1 MTEHFPHLFSPITVG
16 QYTLKNRIMNTGHA
30 AHFQTGTGLPTE
42 RYVDYVR
49 ERAKGGTGIIVT
61 GFTAPCQDGEAALS
75 LASFDESIVPVY
87 QRMSGA
93 THDYDVPLLAQLGH
107 RGRRVSDSLA
117 FVGRPMRSASA
128 IPAPDFSAPQIVPHA
143 MSTAEVEDVVE
154 QFTQA
159 AARAMKGHL
168 DGVELAVGLDYLFAN
183 FLNPRSNRRDDK
195 YGGGTLE
202 ERMTFTYEVLDGVR
216 DAVGAAHLIGVRLYD
231 DLVDYGLT
239 YQDYLEV
246 AKLLEATGK
255 VDYLNMWQG
264 VVPSPKSGRAHWPSY
279 YYAPGAFAH
288 LPEGLKAVVSVPVV
302 GAGRIDSPELANR
315 LIAEGKTDIV
325 GLARTLIADPH
336 FPNKAKEGRIEDLRP
351 CIACTQSCV
360 GHIHLGLGVG
370 CIYNPVTG
378 REKEWAE
385 LNTTDQPKKV
395 VVVGGGPAG
404 MEAARICAERG
415 HEVTLFEA
423 QRRLGGQIKL
433 IMRTPNR
440 GNFEEIIL
448 FFERQ
453 LAKLGVDVQLGRPI
467 SADEIIALNPDAVIV
482 ATGSSAFFPEV
493 DGTQQRHVLSARDV
507 LEGNADIGE
516 SVLVVDTVG
525 RAEAMTTA
533 DYLADLGRKV
543 EIVTGLNYVGPDMP
557 TPAWHGLTEQLM
569 SKNVKLTPFT
579 GVWEVLEDSVDVYNV
594 VTWQPSSIENIDTVV
609 FASGGVADDT
619 LYDEMSQRLPN
630 VHAIGDCYQP
640 RDIEVAVVDGHRVA
654 REI

>member
-1 MTEHFPHLFSPITVG
+1 MTEHYPHLFAPITIG
-16 QYTLKNRIMNTGHA
+16 RYTLKNRIMNTGHA
-30 AHFQTGTGLPTE
+30 AHFQTGNGLPTQ

-49 ERAKGGTGIIVT
+49 ERAKGGSGIIVT
-61 GFTAPCQDGEAALS
+61 GFTAPSHDGEAALS

-87 QRMSGA
+87 QRMSDA
-93 THDYDVPLLAQLGH
+93 THAYDVPLLAQLGH
-107 RGRRVSDSLA
+107 RGRRVSDGLA
-117 FVGRPMRSASA
+117 FIGRPMRSASA
-128 IPAPDFSAPQIVPHA
+128 VPAPDFSAPQIVPHA
-143 MSTAEVEDVVE
+143 MSTAEVEETVT
-154 QFTQA
+154 QFAAA
-159 AARAMKGHL
+159 AARAVKGNL

-183 FLNPRSNRRDDK
+183 FLNPRSNLREDK

-202 ERMTFTYEVLDGVR
+202 ELMTFTYEVVDGVR
-216 DAVGAAHLIGVRLYD
+216 DAVGAERLVGVRLYD
-231 DLVDYGLT
+231 DMVDYGLS
-239 YQDYLEV
+239 YQDYLAV

-264 VVPSPKSGRAHWPSY
+264 IVPSPKSGRAHWPSY
-279 YYAPGAFAH
+279 YYKPGAFSH
-288 LPEGLKAVVSVPVV
+288 LPEGLKAVVSIPVV

-336 FPNKAKEGRIEDLRP
+336 FPNKAKAGRSEDIRP

-360 GHIHLGLGVG
+360 GHISLGLGVG

-378 REKEWAE
+378 KEAEWAE
-385 LNTTDQPKKV
+385 LEPAVESKKV
-395 VVVGGGPAG
+395 VIVGGGPAG

-415 HEVTLFEA
+415 HQVTLFEA
-423 QRRLGGQIKL
+423 RRRLGGQVNL
-433 IMRTPNR
+433 IIRTPNR
-440 GNFEEIIL
+440 ANFDEIIG

-453 LAKLGVDVQLGRPI
+453 LAKLGVDVRLGSEI
-467 SADEIIALNPDAVIV
+467 SADDVTAQNADVVII
-482 ATGSSAFFPEV
+482 ATGSNAFFPQAEGM
-493 DGTQQRHVLSARDV
+493 DQRHVLSARDV

-516 SVLVVDTVG
+516 SVLVVDTIG

-557 TPAWHGLTEQLM
+557 TPAWHNLTEQLM

-579 GVWEVLEDSVDVYNV
+579 GVWEVLENAVDVYNV
-594 VTWQPSSIENIDTVV
+594 VTWQPRTIEEIDTVV
-609 FASGGVADDT
+609 FASGGIAEDS
-619 LYDEMSQRLPN
+619 LYRELAARCLN
-630 VHAIGDCYQP
+630 VHNIGDSYQP
-640 RDIEVAVVDGHRVA
+640 RDIEMAVVDGHRVA